1 MNDPVYCHTLTVILR
16 LLL

>member
-1 MNDPVYCHTLTVILR
+1 MLLSLSYVILR